1 MRGEGLP
8 DTASDPDD
16 RLGTSRDHFQLLVD
30 AITDY
35 AIVMLDPDGVI
46 RSWNTGARR
55 MLGYRREEI
64 VGQHVSLFEPEPEAS
79 AIKLQQG
86 LRASAS
92 RGRLEEEGWRV
103 RKDGSRL
110 WASVITTPLRGQ
122 RRRLLGF
129 AQIILDLTQ
138 RKEMD
143 ELNRRLSRVNDRVEI
158 ARRVQKGTI
167 SELFRI
173 SLVLQSLAGDMPGR
187 AQPRLD
193 QLISDIDNV
202 IVDLRRNILKT

>member
-8 DTASDPDD
+8 RTGDDPDQ
-16 RLGTSRDHFQLLVD
+16 LGTSQHDFHLLID

-35 AIVMLDPDGVI
+35 AIVMLDPDGAV

-55 MLGYRREEI
+55 MFGYRADEI
-64 VGQHVSLFEPEPEAS
+64 VGQHVSIFEPEPEAS
-79 AIKLQQG
+79 AIKLQQE
-86 LRASAS
+86 LRSSAA
-92 RGRLEEEGWRV
+92 RGRLEDEGWRV

-110 WASVITTPLRGQ
+110 WASVITTPLRGE

-129 AQIILDLTQ
+129 AQVISDLTQ

-143 ELNRRLSRVNDRVEI
+143 ELNRRLARVNDRVEI
-158 ARRVQKGTI
+158 ARSVQKGTI
-167 SELFRI
+167 NELFRV
-173 SLVLQSLAGDMPGR
+173 SLVLQSLAGDVPGK
-187 AQPRLD
+187 AQARVD
-193 QLISDIDNV
+193 QLITDIDNV